1 MELFQLSRKTMAEFL
16 FSLTSVGTK
25 LPKQILEEARASI
38 IEKVVKEGALIG
50 SGTAM
55 PPIFEKLLKTN
66 SPIIGLSINQIVEL
80 GNQIE
85 FTHLTPTAVQNWV
98 KREVKQLIGSPQL
111 GKKYTVEQAATL
123 FIVEDLKASLDFDSI
138 GKILALLFNNPEDRE
153 DDVIDPLRFYHAYAT
168 IFEKIYYHSGENM
181 HQNMDQ
187 FIQKEAL
194 KLVETFEELSREQK
208 NMVSSILLTA
218 SLSVFS
224 AYYKTLTRKYCT
236 AALLTNGEW

>member
-1 MELFQLSRKTMAEFL
+1 MAEFL
-16 FSLTSVGTK
+16 FSLNGTGK
-25 LPKQILEEARASI
+25 KSPKEVLEESRTSI
-38 IEKVVKEGALIG
+38 NVKVVKAGALKV
-50 SGTAM
+50 SGTDM
-55 PPIFEKLLKTN
+55 PPIFEKLLKTT
-66 SPIIGLSINQIVEL
+66 SPIIGFSINQIVEL

-98 KREVKQLIGSPQL
+98 KREVKQLIGSPRL

-123 FIVEDLKASLDFDSI
+123 LIVEDLKASLDFESI

-168 IFEKIYYHSGENM
+168 IFEKAYHQNLAEENM

-194 KLVETFEELSREQK
+194 NLVETFEELSREQK

-236 AALLTNGEW
+236 AALFTNR

>member
-1 MELFQLSRKTMAEFL
+1 MAEFL
-16 FSLTSVGTK
+16 FSLNGIGTK
-25 LPKQILEEARASI
+25 SPKEVLEEARASI
-38 IEKVVKEGALIG
+38 KPKVDKAIDSE
-50 SGTAM
+50 TDM
-55 PPIFEKLLKTN
+55 PPIFGKLLKATT
-66 SPIIGLSINQIVEL
+66 SSIGFSINQVVEL

-153 DDVIDPLRFYHAYAT
+153 DDVIDPLRFYHGYAT
-168 IFEKIYYHSGENM
+168 IFEKAYHQNLAEDNM

-187 FIQKEAL
+187 FIQREAL
-194 KLVETFEELSREQK
+194 NLVETFEDLNAVQK
-208 NMVSSILLTA
+208 DMVSKILLTA
-218 SLSVFS
+218 SLSVLS
-224 AYYKTLTRKYCT
+224 AYYKSLTKKYFT
-236 AALLTNGEW
+236 DALFSDE